1 MLPKIHRLRATK
13 DFENVTKNGVKVNT
27 EIAVIYAIA
36 NPLTQ
41 KNSQTGLIVSK
52 TVGNSVQRHKTSRQI
67 RNVVQKMLKQIP
79 NNIQIVI
86 RALPKITEKDFS
98 EIENILKINIIMIH
112 NENWAF
118 VFVLV

>member
-1 MLPKIHRLRATK
+1 MYIKMISSKIKIFLLY
-13 DFENVTKNGVKVNT
+13 FFGISLV
-27 EIAVIYAIA
+27 IAVIYAIA

-98 EIENILKINIIMIH
+98 EIENILKLNILKSIEKA
-112 NENWAF
+112 N
-118 VFVLV
+118 V

>member
-52 TVGNSVQRHKTSRQI
+52 TVGNSVQRHKTSRHKKS
-67 RNVVQKMLKQIP
+67 RNYRTSIISQEIVQK
-79 NNIQIVI
+79 
-86 RALPKITEKDFS
+86 
-98 EIENILKINIIMIH
+98 
-112 NENWAF
+112 
-118 VFVLV
+118 